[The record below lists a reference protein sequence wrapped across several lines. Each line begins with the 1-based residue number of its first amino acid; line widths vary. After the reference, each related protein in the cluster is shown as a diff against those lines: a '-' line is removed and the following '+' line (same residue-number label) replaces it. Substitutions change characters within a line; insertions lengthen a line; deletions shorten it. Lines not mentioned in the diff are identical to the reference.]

1 MYSIKVDTALLDG
14 IAKEYKNISEGLFYL
29 YETTMST
36 VGIIGEFKGFD
47 IEFLAELLY
56 KEAGEIKDIGEKTLC
71 LKRKTERISEIYQ
84 NAENNIERDV
94 GNLPVLIHGN
104 ISSVGDVSEIMNN
117 IISDNLISES
127 ISESALICDS
137 TVMHEDWLIKL
148 IAKNK
153 FGG

>member
-1 MYSIKVDTALLDG
+1 MYRIKVDTALLDG
-14 IAKEYKNISEGLFYL
+14 IANEYNNISESLFYL
-29 YETTMST
+29 YETAVSA

-47 IEFLAELLY
+47 IEALAEILY
-56 KEAGEIKDIGEKTLC
+56 KEAADIKSVGEEVLC
-71 LKRKTERISEIYQ
+71 LRRKTEHISEIYR

-104 ISSVGDVSEIMNN
+104 ISAVGGISEIMNN
-117 IISDNLISES
+117 ILPDDMIPDS
-127 ISESALICDS
+127 ISESTLICDN

-148 IAKNK
+148 IAKSK